1 MMKKMITLASLAF
14 MLMAAPASMQAQNI
28 VNADAKVD
36 AKAAKKAEKERLK
49 QEKKAAKEKAKA
61 AKLVAKDAT
70 NAAVGTTASAITNEF
85 KNEKPALLTAGDSTA
100 YLFGISQSNGLK
112 AYLVNQMN
120 VDTAYL
126 NTFARG
132 VMDRVSIDPADKELH
147 AYNAGLNIG
156 GQVEQMTQQFSND
169 YYKANP
175 ESKIDPRIVAS
186 AIIAGLT
193 GQSEM
198 SSEDA
203 MNKFREIMTERQKQ
217 NMEVMYGENRKAGE
231 LFLEQNKKKPG
242 VITLP
247 SGLQYKVLT
256 EGKGAVPTA
265 NQKVKVNYEGHLIDG
280 TEFDSSYKRGEPTS
294 FQANQVIKGWT
305 EALTKMPVGSK
316 WELYIPYNLAYGDRD
331 SGKIKPYS
339 ALIFTVE
346 LLEIEDNAVNKAKAT
361 LNKSKAKV
369 TSAKK

>member
-1 MMKKMITLASLAF
+1 MKKIITFASLALL
-14 MLMAAPASMQAQNI
+14 LMAAPVKAQNVTTI
-28 VNADAKVD
+28 DAKEQ

-49 QEKKAAKEKAKA
+49 QEKQAAKEKAKA

-70 NAAVGTTASAITNEF
+70 NAAVGTTVSAITNEF

-132 VMDRVSIDPADKELH
+132 VMDRVSVDPADKELH

-193 GQSEM
+193 GESEM
-198 SSEDA
+198 SSEEA

-265 NQKVKVNYEGHLIDG
+265 TQKVKVNYEGHLIDG
-280 TEFDSSYKRGEPTS
+280 TEFDSSYKQNEPST
-294 FQANQVIKGWT
+294 FKANQVIKGWT

-316 WELYIPYNLAYGDRD
+316 WELYIPYELAYGEREL
-331 SGKIKPYS
+331 GKIKPYS

-346 LLEIEDNAVNKAKAT
+346 LLEIEDSSVNKAKT
-361 LNKSKAKV
+361 VLNKSNAKK

>member
-1 MMKKMITLASLAF
+1 MKKMITLASLAF

-70 NAAVGTTASAITNEF
+70 NAAVGTTASVITNEF
-85 KNEKPALLTAGDSTA
+85 KNEKPALLNAGDSTA

-198 SSEDA
+198 SSEEA

-217 NMEVMYGENRKAGE
+217 NMEAMYGENRKAGE

-256 EGKGAVPTA
+256 EGKGAIPTA
-265 NQKVKVNYEGHLIDG
+265 TQKVKVNYEGHLIDG